1 MTHLLL
7 QKADLSN
14 PCFSLTPKELDCAR
28 KVGISTLYDIGL
40 NPPKNYEQKNLL
52 QTLSVFEKQNALEC
66 ALRVEITQCNK
77 AGFGKR
83 AYLKISAYS
92 LEFDMPINLVVFN
105 PKPFMYGAFGVGKQ
119 CVIYGKLEKKF
130 SQYSMVQPKILNKSA
145 VENLGKIELQFKAQ
159 DSKNLRAV
167 VEMLTQK
174 VYNMQNLLVCGVS
187 EAHARELLR
196 IFQPDGAFVR
206 EFRENGGFSAQSLN
220 ALKFNEILRYMLIL
234 RSKRLEFQA
243 NFVCNGEYE
252 SFINALPFSL
262 TKGQRSA
269 IDTIAKDLNSQKAAR
284 RLIMGDVGCGK
295 TIVILSAVMMAYP
308 KKSVL
313 LAPTSVLAKQ
323 LYEEARKFLPESVRV
338 KLVLGSN
345 KEFTQGALE
354 REDLEQESLFAFADL
369 RDSADSQNALQ
380 NPKQPTKNLTQ
391 PNSVAES
398 VESCKS
404 KNAEYVRKGD
414 ILKDINPT
422 ATNSVAE
429 STNLTNQKTASMI
442 AQAKCNEA
450 GAEPSGIHFR
460 EGDTI
465 NGISAHFIIGTQAL
479 LYRNLDFEDCALV
492 MSDEQHRFGTNQRYK
507 LEKMFSAQSGA
518 NPSKPHSLQF
528 SATPIPRTM
537 AMINSQY
544 INVSNITDLP
554 FKKDITTSIIGKS
567 EFKGLIAHLRS
578 EFALSHQAII
588 VYPLV
593 EESEH
598 INYLSLSE
606 GREFWQRH
614 FEGVYVTSGKDKQ
627 KERVLEEFKQ
637 KGNLLL
643 TTTLIEVGISLP
655 RLSTIIIVAPE
666 RLGLA
671 TLHQLRGRVSRN
683 GLKGYCFLYTHTT
696 NTERLEKFAST
707 LDGFKIAEL
716 DLKYRN
722 SGDLLSGTRQSG
734 DEFVFFSYEDSEILI
749 EAKNAIENVES

>member
-7 QKADLSN
+7 QKADLNN
-14 PCFSLTPKELDCAR
+14 PCFSLTPKELDSAR
-28 KVGISTLYDIGL
+28 KVGIFTLYDIGL

-77 AGFGKR
+77 AGFGKKM
-83 AYLKISAYS
+83 YLRLSAYS
-92 LEFDMPINLVVFN
+92 LEFDVPINLVIFN
-105 PKPFMYGAFGVGKQ
+105 PKPFVYSAFGVGKQ
-119 CVIYGKLEKKF
+119 CVIYGKLERKF
-130 SQYSMVQPKILNKSA
+130 SQYSMVQPKILNQSA
-145 VENLGKIELQFKAQ
+145 IENLGKITLQFKAK

-167 VEMLTQK
+167 MDLLVQK
-174 VYNMQNLLVCGVS
+174 VYNLENLLACGVS

-196 IFQPDGAFVR
+196 IFQPDDAFVG
-206 EFRENGGFSAQSLN
+206 EFRQNGGFSAQSLG

-234 RSKRLEFQA
+234 RSKRLESRA

-262 TKGQRSA
+262 TKGQRNA

-308 KKSVL
+308 RKSVL

-323 LYEEARKFLPESVRV
+323 LYEEARKFLPESVKV

-345 KEFTQGALE
+345 KEFTQGT
-354 REDLEQESLFAFADL
+354 LEQEGLESSAQEDLFAFALQDFQNM
-369 RDSADSQNALQ
+369 SQN
-380 NPKQPTKNLTQ
+380 PHNLSPQ
-391 PNSVAES
+391 
-398 VESCKS
+398 
-404 KNAEYVRKGD
+404 KNAEYEHKGD
-414 ILKDINPT
+414 TIDGIDSNRP
-422 ATNSVAE
+422 NSGTE
-429 STNLTNQKTASMI
+429 STNQKSLKNAEY
-442 AQAKCNEA
+442 ARE
-450 GAEPSGIHFR
+450 AEPSGIHFR
-460 EGDTI
+460 KGDTI
-465 NGISAHFIIGTQAL
+465 DGIDSCHFIIGTQAL
-479 LYRNLDFEDCALV
+479 LYRNLNFDDCALV

-507 LEKMFSAQSGA
+507 LEKMFSAQNGV

-567 EFKGLIAHLRS
+567 AFKGLIAHLQS
-578 EFALSHQAII
+578 EFALFHQAII

-598 INYLSLSE
+598 INYLSLNE

-627 KERVLEEFKQ
+627 KERVLEEFKE

-643 TTTLIEVGISLP
+643 ATTLIEVGISLP

-734 DEFVFFSYEDSEILI
+734 DEFVFFSYEDSEILS
-749 EAKNAIENVES
+749 EAKSAIEKVES

>member
-77 AGFGKR
+77 AGFGRK

-105 PKPFMYGAFGVGKQ
+105 PKPFMYGAFGVGKE

-130 SQYSMVQPKILNKSA
+130 SQYSMVQPKILNQSA

-323 LYEEARKFLPESVRV
+323 LYEEARKFLPESVKV

-380 NPKQPTKNLTQ
+380 NPKQSTKNLTQ
-391 PNSVAES
+391 PKCVAES
-398 VESCKS
+398 KKS
-404 KNAEYVRKGD
+404 KNIEYERKGD

-422 ATNSVAE
+422 ATNGVAE
-429 STNLTNQKTASMI
+429 STNLTNQKTPSMS
-442 AQAKCNEA
+442 AQRS

-465 NGISAHFIIGTQAL
+465 NEISAHFIIGTQAL

-567 EFKGLIAHLRS
+567 EFKGLIAHLQS

-606 GREFWQRH
+606 GRKFWQKH

-627 KERVLEEFKQ
+627 KERVLEEFRQ

-643 TTTLIEVGISLP
+643 ATTLIEVGISLP

-734 DEFVFFSYEDSEILI
+734 DEFVFFSYKDSEILT
-749 EAKNAIENVES
+749 EAKSAIENVES

>member
-7 QKADLSN
+7 QKADLNN
-14 PCFSLTPKELDCAR
+14 PCFSLTPKELDSAC
-28 KVGISTLYDIGL
+28 KVGIFTLYDIGL

-77 AGFGKR
+77 AGFGKKM
-83 AYLKISAYS
+83 YLRLSAYS
-92 LEFDMPINLVVFN
+92 LEFDVPINLVIFN
-105 PKPFMYGAFGVGKQ
+105 PKSFMYSAFGVGKQ
-119 CVIYGKLEKKF
+119 CVIYGKLERKF
-130 SQYSMVQPKILNKSA
+130 SQYSMVQPKILNQSA
-145 VENLGKIELQFKAQ
+145 IENLGKITLQFKDK

-167 VEMLTQK
+167 IELLVQK
-174 VYNMQNLLVCGVS
+174 VYNLENLLMCGVS
-187 EAHARELLR
+187 LPHARELLR
-196 IFQPDGAFVR
+196 IFQPDDAFVG
-206 EFRENGGFSAQSLN
+206 EFRENGGFSAQSLG

-234 RSKRLEFQA
+234 RSKRLESRA

-252 SFINALPFSL
+252 SFINALPFRL

-269 IDTIAKDLNSQKAAR
+269 IDTIAKDLNSQIAAR

-308 KKSVL
+308 RKSVL

-323 LYEEARKFLPESVRV
+323 LYEEARKFLPESVKV

-345 KEFTQGALE
+345 KEFTQGT
-354 REDLEQESLFAFADL
+354 LEQEGLESSAQGDLFAFALQDFQNM
-369 RDSADSQNALQ
+369 SQNPHNLSH
-380 NPKQPTKNLTQ
+380 KKNIEYEREVECDLT
-391 PNSVAES
+391 
-398 VESCKS
+398 
-404 KNAEYVRKGD
+404 
-414 ILKDINPT
+414 
-422 ATNSVAE
+422 
-429 STNLTNQKTASMI
+429 
-442 AQAKCNEA
+442 AQ
-450 GAEPSGIHFR
+450 
-460 EGDTI
+460 GDTFE
-465 NGISAHFIIGTQAL
+465 GMESHFIIGTQAL
-479 LYRNLDFEDCALV
+479 LYRNLNFDDCALV

-507 LEKMFSAQSGA
+507 LEKMFSAQNGA

-554 FKKDITTSIIGKS
+554 FKKDITTSIVGKS
-567 EFKGLIAHLRS
+567 DFKGLIAHLQS

-598 INYLSLSE
+598 INYLSLNE

-627 KERVLEEFKQ
+627 KERVLEEFKE

-643 TTTLIEVGISLP
+643 ATTLIEVGISLP

-734 DEFVFFSYEDSEILI
+734 DEFVFFSYEDSEILS
-749 EAKNAIENVES
+749 EAKSAIEKAES

>member
-1 MTHLLL
+1 MTHLFL

-14 PCFSLTPKELDCAR
+14 PCFSLTPKELDSAR
-28 KVGISTLYDIGL
+28 KAGIFTLYDIGL

-52 QTLSVFEKQNALEC
+52 QTLSIFEKQNTLEC
-66 ALRVEITQCNK
+66 ALRVEIMQCNK
-77 AGFGKR
+77 AGFGRK

-92 LEFDMPINLVVFN
+92 LEFDMPISLIVFN
-105 PKPFMYGAFGVGKQ
+105 PKPFMYSAFGVGKQ

-130 SQYSMVQPKILNKSA
+130 SQYSMVQPKILNQSA

-167 VEMLTQK
+167 IDLLIQK
-174 VYNMQNLLVCGVS
+174 VYSVENLLVCGVN
-187 EAHARELLR
+187 ETHARELLR

-206 EFRENGGFSAQSLN
+206 EFKENGGFSAQSLN

-234 RSKRLEFQA
+234 RSKRLESRA

-269 IDTIAKDLNSQKAAR
+269 IDTIAKDLNSQIAAR

-323 LYEEARKFLPESVRV
+323 LYEEARKFLPESLKV

-354 REDLEQESLFAFADL
+354 QESLEASAQGDLFTLNGITSYQPNNITESTDSKNSKNIEYEREAAAL
-369 RDSADSQNALQ
+369 RDLSQRDDTL
-380 NPKQPTKNLTQ
+380 
-391 PNSVAES
+391 
-398 VESCKS
+398 
-404 KNAEYVRKGD
+404 KG
-414 ILKDINPT
+414 I
-422 ATNSVAE
+422 
-429 STNLTNQKTASMI
+429 
-442 AQAKCNEA
+442 
-450 GAEPSGIHFR
+450 
-460 EGDTI
+460 DT
-465 NGISAHFIIGTQAL
+465 HFIIGTQAL
-479 LYRNLDFEDCALV
+479 LYRNLSFEDCALV

-507 LEKMFSAQSGA
+507 LEKMFSTQSGA

-554 FKKDITTSIIGKS
+554 FKKDITTSIVGKS
-567 EFKGLIAHLRS
+567 EFKGLVAHLQS

-643 TTTLIEVGISLP
+643 ATTLIEVGISLP

-722 SGDLLSGTRQSG
+722 SGDLLSGMRQSG
-734 DEFVFFSYEDSEILI
+734 DEFMFFTYEDSEILS
-749 EAKNAIENVES
+749 EAKSAIES

>member
-1 MTHLLL
+1 
-7 QKADLSN
+7 
-14 PCFSLTPKELDCAR
+14 
-28 KVGISTLYDIGL
+28 
-40 NPPKNYEQKNLL
+40 
-52 QTLSVFEKQNALEC
+52 
-66 ALRVEITQCNK
+66 
-77 AGFGKR
+77 
-83 AYLKISAYS
+83 
-92 LEFDMPINLVVFN
+92 
-105 PKPFMYGAFGVGKQ
+105 
-119 CVIYGKLEKKF
+119 
-130 SQYSMVQPKILNKSA
+130 
-145 VENLGKIELQFKAQ
+145 
-159 DSKNLRAV
+159 
-167 VEMLTQK
+167 
-174 VYNMQNLLVCGVS
+174 
-187 EAHARELLR
+187 
-196 IFQPDGAFVR
+196 
-206 EFRENGGFSAQSLN
+206 
-220 ALKFNEILRYMLIL
+220 
-234 RSKRLEFQA
+234 
-243 NFVCNGEYE
+243 
-252 SFINALPFSL
+252 
-262 TKGQRSA
+262 
-269 IDTIAKDLNSQKAAR
+269 
-284 RLIMGDVGCGK
+284 
-295 TIVILSAVMMAYP
+295 
-308 KKSVL
+308 
-313 LAPTSVLAKQ
+313 
-323 LYEEARKFLPESVRV
+323 
-338 KLVLGSN
+338 
-345 KEFTQGALE
+345 
-354 REDLEQESLFAFADL
+354 
-369 RDSADSQNALQ
+369 
-380 NPKQPTKNLTQ
+380 
-391 PNSVAES
+391 
-398 VESCKS
+398 
-404 KNAEYVRKGD
+404 
-414 ILKDINPT
+414 
-422 ATNSVAE
+422 
-429 STNLTNQKTASMI
+429 MI

-460 EGDTI
+460 EGDII

-627 KERVLEEFKQ
+627 KERVLEEFKY

-643 TTTLIEVGISLP
+643 ATTLIEVGISLP
-655 RLSTIIIVAPE
+655 RLSTIVIVAPE

-734 DEFVFFSYEDSEILI
+734 DEFVFFSYEDSEILT

>member
-28 KVGISTLYDIGL
+28 KVGILTLYDIGL

-66 ALRVEITQCNK
+66 ALRVEIMQCNK

-83 AYLKISAYS
+83 AYLKISVYS

-130 SQYSMVQPKILNKSA
+130 SQYSMVQPKILNQSA

-174 VYNMQNLLVCGVS
+174 VYNMQNLLLCGVS

-308 KKSVL
+308 KK
-313 LAPTSVLAKQ
+313 A
-323 LYEEARKFLPESVRV
+323 
-338 KLVLGSN
+338 
-345 KEFTQGALE
+345 
-354 REDLEQESLFAFADL
+354 
-369 RDSADSQNALQ
+369 
-380 NPKQPTKNLTQ
+380 
-391 PNSVAES
+391 
-398 VESCKS
+398 
-404 KNAEYVRKGD
+404 
-414 ILKDINPT
+414 
-422 ATNSVAE
+422 
-429 STNLTNQKTASMI
+429 
-442 AQAKCNEA
+442 
-450 GAEPSGIHFR
+450 
-460 EGDTI
+460 
-465 NGISAHFIIGTQAL
+465 
-479 LYRNLDFEDCALV
+479 
-492 MSDEQHRFGTNQRYK
+492 
-507 LEKMFSAQSGA
+507 
-518 NPSKPHSLQF
+518 
-528 SATPIPRTM
+528 
-537 AMINSQY
+537 
-544 INVSNITDLP
+544 
-554 FKKDITTSIIGKS
+554 
-567 EFKGLIAHLRS
+567 
-578 EFALSHQAII
+578 
-588 VYPLV
+588 
-593 EESEH
+593 
-598 INYLSLSE
+598 
-606 GREFWQRH
+606 
-614 FEGVYVTSGKDKQ
+614 
-627 KERVLEEFKQ
+627 
-637 KGNLLL
+637 
-643 TTTLIEVGISLP
+643 
-655 RLSTIIIVAPE
+655 
-666 RLGLA
+666 
-671 TLHQLRGRVSRN
+671 
-683 GLKGYCFLYTHTT
+683 CF
-696 NTERLEKFAST
+696 
-707 LDGFKIAEL
+707 
-716 DLKYRN
+716 
-722 SGDLLSGTRQSG
+722 
-734 DEFVFFSYEDSEILI
+734 
-749 EAKNAIENVES
+749 